1 MNNIIGIRHED
12 KYVMERRVAIT
23 PQLAKKL
30 IDEQGLEILVEKS
43 EKRIFKKEEFEAAG
57 AKMVTDLSP
66 APVIF
71 GVKEMPIDFFE
82 EGKTYMF
89 FSHVIKNS
97 PIIH

>member
-1 MNNIIGIRHED
+1 MNHKIGVRHED

-23 PQLAKKL
+23 PQMAKNLLMSRDWKFWSKCRRNGSL
-30 IDEQGLEILVEKS
+30 
-43 EKRIFKKEEFEAAG
+43 KEEFEEFAG

-71 GVKEMPIDFFE
+71 GVKEMPLDFFE

-89 FSHVIKNS
+89 FSHVY
-97 PIIH
+97 